1 MAATRINKQGGRV
14 TLVWLAALSSVIS
27 VLWCGRAV
35 LWRNQGVHKA

>member
-27 VLWCGRAV
+27 VLWCGSYFEEIH
-35 LWRNQGVHKA
+35 WT